1 MDFWFRR
8 AYVGP
13 LQAAIFDWAGTTV
26 DYGCFAPVVVFRE
39 VFEQQGVP
47 LTMEQAR
54 VPMGLEKKDH
64 IRTIA
69 AMEPVAEAWQA
80 VHGRPWDEADIEA
93 LYRAFIPLQLACLAE
108 YADLIPGTVEAVAD
122 CRQRGMKIGST
133 TGYNT
138 AMMEVLLPLA
148 AQRGYAPDSYVCP
161 STVPT
166 GRPAPWMCLQSAM
179 NLRVYPMNA
188 IVKVGDTLP
197 DIDEGLNAG
206 MWTVG
211 VTKTGNELGL
221 SAGDVA
227 ALEPQ
232 QLAARLHDI
241 TMRMS
246 RAGAHYVIESITDLP
261 PVLDELN
268 RRLRAGEQP

>member
-1 MDFWFRR
+1 MNFWFRR

-39 VFEQQGVP
+39 VFQQQGVP
-47 LTMEQAR
+47 ITMEQAR
-54 VPMGLEKKDH
+54 VPMGLEKKEH
-64 IRTIA
+64 IRSIA
-69 AMEPVAEAWQA
+69 AMEPVAQAWQT
-80 VHGRPWDEADIEA
+80 VHGRPANEADIEA

-108 YADLIPGTVEAVAD
+108 YADLVPGTLEAVAD

-148 AQRGYAPDSYVCP
+148 AQRGYAPDTCVCP
-161 STVPT
+161 SEVPA
-166 GRPAPWMCLQSAM
+166 GRPQPWMCLQAAM
-179 NLRVYPMNA
+179 NLRVYPMSA

-221 SAGDVA
+221 SAVDVA
-227 ALEPQ
+227 TQEPQ
-232 QLAARLHDI
+232 QLEARLNEI
-241 TMRMS
+241 TSRMR
-246 RAGAHYVIESITDLP
+246 RAGAHYVVESIAGLP
-261 PVLDELN
+261 RVLDELN
-268 RRLRAGEQP
+268 QRLRGGEQP